1 MDEQNKI
8 GNNDSGE
15 SGIIDNSEFVL
26 SQVSPDIE
34 NRSMMDVSSLIEAA
48 LVSNIPLVKKID
60 LWGQAIFAAFRLDPI
75 PAEIEQWVSQG
86 FSLARQQVVERL
98 YQLNLD
104 EELTR
109 TPLEAIVT
117 VYQTGSPLYKKHN
130 LEAFR
135 VSQVYFYNFLF
146 DTKKAPT
153 DLVVEEKAY
162 TFCIGVQVVGFANIV
177 ENHVESLTM
186 CNTLRKIYEEIES
199 SGWWGS
205 QPVEMKRQLNIGIFL
220 TGFNATKAAAKIGR
234 FEEALDWSIRTEP
247 FVSSINDAWMK
258 SDYFARRGGVLI
270 KLGQADEALSW
281 LQKALAVP
289 GLTPQEVNDTKKVV
303 EFARAEI
310 TGEFETLYRALLTG
324 VVENEDIEAMA
335 KIIEAA
341 ETGEVKTENISKA
354 NEIMERYLSE
364 ESLNEISQDTSLPGM
379 KEELER
385 VRELYTVKSAR
396 AAMETGDLAK
406 VERLLPGIRQMA
418 GSDLPDQ
425 FRLDAAFF
433 LVRFRQYK
441 GETVTWQSISP
452 MVSRLFQ
459 IPGEEILGFLQD
471 VAAILL
477 YSDEQ
482 ELLRAS
488 AVIATLVKRVNFDD
502 ENEITL
508 NAVVQQTAFSMD
520 SIDTFLTLLA
530 AMSECGS
537 PDTRWWLEQVSRL
550 KYRSAYRGQRLQ
562 KRAELFRY
570 TAELSKES
578 IRRIEELAE
587 SLAFHNL
594 ELILI
599 DVGKTERQ
607 KKEVE
612 LMRLLYPL
620 YSRHRSPQS
629 CKESAPLYPEIIH
642 IETANFFKK
651 DNRESPVIS
660 IRFTGSG
667 WSIDCPEVEIERS
680 FAEEYLEFLEHS
692 KFKKEGVKTGMKL
705 REALLPALS
714 ESDLPA
720 LTGVRSTGIYH
731 SIPLD
736 SLPLSVDEETGEVK
750 QWVGEHMVSALL
762 TGENRD
768 LDILKKPLSIN
779 NIAVFANSSFGGI
792 LNGLN
797 LQGVVKEVEVISKIF
812 GASGCDTAPLSPDSK
827 KAAVNLFLESESNRK
842 NFLRLSGQ
850 KAPRILHIATHGFT
864 HEEYPSCSCIVLA
877 GEGSNGKP
885 GLGIVGYHDIMLMD
899 LRQCDLVV
907 LSACSTHEGKSI
919 LGEGIMGLAWAFK
932 AAGVKAVIGTKWK
945 VNDKVGVEF
954 WGSFYENLSW
964 GMTIGKAFHGARL
977 HIMKQEKWRHP
988 SYWGVFQLIV

>member
-1 MDEQNKI
+1 MDEQNKNGI
-8 GNNDSGE
+8 NGSGE
-15 SGIIDNSEFVL
+15 TIIKDNSKFVL

-34 NRSMMDVSSLIEAA
+34 KRNMTDVLFLIEAA
-48 LVSNIPLVKKID
+48 LVSNIPLVKRID

-75 PAEIEQWVSQG
+75 PAEIEQWVGQG

-104 EELTR
+104 EEITR
-109 TPLEAIVT
+109 TPLAAIVT

-135 VSQVYFYNFLF
+135 ISQVYFYNFLF
-146 DTKKAPT
+146 DTKKAPA
-153 DLVVEEKAY
+153 DLVEEEKAY
-162 TFCIGVQVVGFANIV
+162 TFCIGVQVVGFANIA
-177 ENHVESLTM
+177 ENHVECLAM
-186 CNTLRKIYEEIES
+186 CNILRKIYEEIES
-199 SGWWGS
+199 SGWLGS
-205 QPVEMKRQLNIGIFL
+205 QPVEMKREMNKGIFV

-247 FVSSINDAWMK
+247 FVSVIDDAWMQ
-258 SDYFARRGGVLI
+258 SDYFERRGGVLI

-310 TGEFETLYRALLTG
+310 TGEFETLYKALLTG
-324 VVENEDIEAMA
+324 VVENEDIEALD
-335 KIIEAA
+335 KIFEAA
-341 ETGEVKTENISKA
+341 ETSEVTTENISKA
-354 NEIMERYLSE
+354 NEIMERYFSE
-364 ESLNEISQDTSLPGM
+364 ESLNEISRNTSLLGM

-385 VRELYTVKSAR
+385 VRELYIVKSAR

-441 GETVTWQSISP
+441 GEAVTWQSLSP
-452 MVSRLFQ
+452 LVSRLFQ

-471 VAAILL
+471 VAAILFH
-477 YSDEQ
+477 SDEQ
-482 ELLRAS
+482 ELVRAS
-488 AVIATLVKRVNFDD
+488 AAVAALVKRVNFDD

-508 NAVVQQTAFSMD
+508 NAVVQQTAFSMN

-530 AMSECGS
+530 AMSDCGS
-537 PDTRWWLEQVSRL
+537 TDTRWWLEQVSRL

-570 TAELSKES
+570 TAKLSKDS
-578 IRRIEELAE
+578 IRRIEGLAE

-599 DVGKTERQ
+599 DAGKTERQ

-620 YSRHRSPQS
+620 YSRYRSPQS
-629 CKESAPLYPEIIH
+629 FKESAPLYPEIIH
-642 IETANFFKK
+642 IETANFFKE

-660 IRFTGSG
+660 VRFTGRG
-667 WSIDCPEVEIERS
+667 WSIDCPEVEIKKS
-680 FAEEYLEFLEHS
+680 FAEEYLKFLERPSFS
-692 KFKKEGVKTGMKL
+692 KGRVKTGMAL
-705 REALLPALS
+705 REALLPVLS
-714 ESDLPA
+714 ESGLPPVI
-720 LTGVRSTGIYH
+720 GVRSTGIYH
-731 SIPLD
+731 GIPVD
-736 SLPLSVDEETGEVK
+736 SLPLAVDEETGEVTR
-750 QWVGEHMVSALL
+750 WVGEHMVSALL

-779 NIAVFANSSFGGI
+779 RIAIFANSTFGGV
-792 LNGLN
+792 LNGLK
-797 LQGVVKEVEVISKIF
+797 LPGVAKEVEVISKIF
-812 GASGCDTAPLSPDSK
+812 GAAGDEAGVQSSDSEK
-827 KAAVNLFLESESNRK
+827 SAVNLFLESASNRK
-842 NFLRLSGQ
+842 NFMQLSGKQ
-850 KAPRILHIATHGFT
+850 APRILHIATHGFT
-864 HEEYPSCSCIVLA
+864 HEEYPSCGCIVLA
-877 GEGSNGKP
+877 GDNPDEGP

-932 AAGVKAVIGTKWK
+932 AAGVKAVIGTRWK
-945 VNDKVGVEF
+945 VNDEVGVEF
-954 WGSFYENLSW
+954 WGNFYENLTW
-964 GMTIGKAFHGARL
+964 GMPIGKAFHGARL

-988 SYWGVFQLIV
+988 FYWGVFQLIV